1 MHNFIYHNPTK
12 VIFGKN
18 TITQLRNELPTDAKV
33 LVLYGGGSIKH
44 NGVYEQVCQALDG
57 VEWGEFAGI
66 EPNPEYDTLMQAV
79 TQIKQQGFTYLL
91 AVGGGSVIDGVKF
104 IAAAAHFE
112 GEPWDILAKQA
123 KVESALPLGCV
134 LTLPAT
140 GSETNIASVVNR
152 RALGKKLSFLSEQ
165 VRPQFAVLDPEVTYS
180 LPERQLANGVV
191 DAFVHVIEQYL
202 TYPVNATVQDRFAEA
217 ILQNLLDIGPTVFNK
232 DYATRANLMWNAT
245 QALNGLIGVGVPQ
258 DWSTH
263 MIGHELTALYGLDH
277 AVTLAIVLPSMLRHT
292 KAAKREKLLQYAQ
305 RVWHLDPVDEE
316 QAIEQAIANTEA
328 FFRQM
333 GMLTR
338 LSEHDISD
346 DAVRLV
352 PRKLMENGMFKFGE
366 RGELTPKDAETVIRN
381 AM

>member
-305 RVWHLDPVDEE
+305 RVWHLDLVDEE

>member
-79 TQIKQQGFTYLL
+79 TLIKQQGFTYLL

-152 RALGKKLSFLSEQ
+152 RALGKKLSFLSEH

-305 RVWHLDPVDEE
+305 RVWHLDLVDEE

-338 LSEHDISD
+338 LSEHDIND